1 MITKISIMIVA
12 LTTGEEFALGFETYQ
27 DCSAALV
34 MIPEIEA
41 DLGVTVDAATCI
53 ETLAPSSSPRPQPK
67 PEVI

>member
-1 MITKISIMIVA
+1 MIAHITVMIVA
-12 LTTGEEFALGFETYQ
+12 LTTGEEFALGFSSQQ
-27 DCSAALV
+27 DCGDALM